1 MEYKKLTLK
10 TFKEKLTDGGYV
22 SPTGARRAVGKC
34 SDWPDAT
41 KTKARNE
48 IDTWFGSAAG
58 KRQSKKAPKKKTKKK
73 TIKLS
78 ARKKGPAKK
87 KVSSKKA
94 TKKTAKKAAG
104 KSPLARQ
111 QSRNKTTK
119 KKTKAKDKSS
129 SDLFKSNPLAAI
141 NITATGVMEVGKL
154 ALEAMRFAK
163 ETYPDL
169 DIAEGAQATQDA
181 MTAAM
186 KGVSA
191 KAQEAFGS
199 TNGTAKSD
207 NGASVGTEAQQT
219 AFDKAAPKTPPPPPS
234 QSEATPPAGT

>member
-10 TFKEKLTDGGYV
+10 TFKEKLKDDGYV

-34 SDWPDAT
+34 SDWSEAT

-58 KRQSKKAPKKKTKKK
+58 KKQKKK
-73 TIKLS
+73 
-78 ARKKGPAKK
+78 ARKKGPTKKKTNVVARMHENNRIAKK
-87 KVSSKKA
+87 LSKKKA
-94 TKKTAKKAAG
+94 TKKAAG
-104 KSPLARQ
+104 KSPLDRQ
-111 QSRNKTTK
+111 QSRNKSTK
-119 KKTKAKDKSS
+119 KKTKSKARTS
-129 SDLFKSNPLAAI
+129 SDLFESNPLAAI
-141 NITATGVMEVGKL
+141 NITATGVMEVGRL
-154 ALEAMRFAK
+154 ALEAMRFAR

-191 KAQEAFGS
+191 KAQEVFGGPP
-199 TNGTAKSD
+199 NNAPKSD
-207 NGASVGTEAQQT
+207 NGASVSTEVQQA
-219 AFDKAAPKTPPPPPS
+219 AFDKAAPVTPPPTESQPEAAPPTD
-234 QSEATPPAGT
+234 A

>member
-10 TFKEKLTDGGYV
+10 TFKEKLKDGGYV
-22 SPTGARRAVGKC
+22 SATGARRAVGKC
-34 SDWPDAT
+34 QDWPEAT

-58 KRQSKKAPKKKTKKK
+58 KKQSKKAAKKKSKKK
-73 TIKLS
+73 AVKRS

-87 KVSSKKA
+87 KISSKKKTKSKSTKKKA
-94 TKKTAKKAAG
+94 TKKSAA
-104 KSPLARQ
+104 KSPLDRQ
-111 QSRNKTTK
+111 QSRNKATK
-119 KKTKAKDKSS
+119 KKAKAKSKASS
-129 SDLFKSNPLAAI
+129 NLFESNPLAAI

-191 KAQEAFGS
+191 KAQEAFG
-199 TNGTAKSD
+199 
-207 NGASVGTEAQQT
+207 GATVRREAQYSRGERVHHIEIS
-219 AFDKAAPKTPPPPPS
+219 ARVVGEVVVPPRGPL
-234 QSEATPPAGT
+234 PPA